1 MARKSAP
8 TRRRRST
15 ASAASS
21 VAGEL
26 VVITSAAA
34 GLRVGPSAVAS
45 ASGASVRSLSQL
57 LSSRSASLVPVFGS
71 EERVLR
77 ARSLAPGAP
86 VLPPL
91 ADLTRYYLV
100 QAPTDSLERLQEDL
114 LNDPLV
120 DGAYIQPA
128 PEPAVVR
135 EMPAALPD
143 EAPPATPDFDARQLY
158 LDAAPGGIGARS
170 AWLRPGARGTGVR
183 IIDIE
188 GAWRFGHEDLIQ
200 NQGGVIGGTQST
212 DIGWRNHGTAVVGV
226 FGGDQN
232 AFGVTG
238 IAPAANTRAISIFGT
253 GQSAAKA
260 ISDAANAL
268 SPGDIIL
275 IELHAPGPRFNFQS
289 PNGQRGFIAMEFW
302 PANFAAIIHATQVRG
317 VIVIEAAGNGAENYD
332 DALYN
337 SRPTGFPAAWSNPF
351 NPSNP
356 QSGAIL
362 VGAGAPPPGTHG
374 RDHGPDR
381 SRLDFSNFGARVD
394 VQGWGREVTTC
405 GYGDLQG
412 GSNEDL
418 WYTDTFSGTSSASP
432 VVVGAV
438 ASLQGALRAR
448 SRPLLTPATATT
460 LLRTTGSPQQDAPG
474 RPATQRI
481 GNRPDLDQALRTLG
495 LSKGIVKDIKDKD
508 KLELKEKVETK
519 EIKDTKEQRKDKVET
534 KERKEIKEKELKELI
549 KEVKEKERKELV
561 KEVKEKDLRDVDPKR
576 FELPPPSDP
585 SVDDRLAGLE
595 QAVSQLLHFIAAS
608 DRPDLQQSALLDEAD
623 VSAQLALQ
631 AQDAKRAKDDKDLEK
646 GRES

>member
-8 TRRRRST
+8 ARRRRP
-15 ASAASS
+15 AARASS
-21 VAGEL
+21 STEGREL
-26 VVITSAAA
+26 VVITSTTA
-34 GLRVGPSAVAS
+34 GLRAAPRGLAS
-45 ASGASVRSLSQL
+45 ASGASVSALTRL
-57 LSSRSASLVPVFGS
+57 LSNRSATLVPVFGS

-77 ARSLAPGAP
+77 ARSLAVGGPD
-86 VLPPL
+86 LPAL
-91 ADLTRYYLV
+91 ADLSRYYLV
-100 QAPTDSLERLQEDL
+100 QAPADSLEKLQQEL

-120 DGAYIQPA
+120 EGAYIQPA
-128 PEPAVVR
+128 PEPAVVM
-135 EMPAALPD
+135 EMPPALPD
-143 EAPPATPDFDARQLY
+143 EAPPATPDFNARQLY

-170 AWLRPGARGTGVR
+170 AWSRPGARGAGVR
-183 IIDIE
+183 VIDIE
-188 GAWRFGHEDLIQ
+188 GAWRFGHEDLVQ
-200 NQGGVIGGTQST
+200 NQGGVIGGTQSS

-232 AFGVTG
+232 SFGVTG
-238 IAPAANTRAISIFGT
+238 IAPEANTRAISIFGT

-260 ISDAANAL
+260 ITDAANAL
-268 SPGDIIL
+268 SAGDIIL

-289 PNGQRGFIAMEFW
+289 PNGQRGYIAMEFW

-337 SRPTGFPAAWSNPF
+337 TRPTGFPATWRNPF
-351 NPSNP
+351 NLSNP

-448 SRPLLTPATATT
+448 SRPLLTPATAMN

-481 GNRPDLDQALRTLG
+481 GNRPDLEQALRTLG
-495 LSKGIVKDIKDKD
+495 LGKGLVKEVKDKEKI
-508 KLELKEKVETK
+508 EIKEKVETK
-519 EIKDTKEQRKDKVET
+519 EAKDTKEQIKDKIET
-534 KERKEIKEKELKELI
+534 KESKDQIKD
-549 KEVKEKERKELV
+549 VKEKERKEFV
-561 KEVKEKDLRDVDPKR
+561 KEVKEKDLRDIDVKR
-576 FELPPPSDP
+576 FEFPPPSGP

-595 QAVSQLLHFIAAS
+595 QAVSQLLHFIGAA
-608 DRPDLQQSALLDEAD
+608 DRPDLQQSALHDEAD
-623 VSAQLALQ
+623 VSAQLARQ
-631 AQDAKRAKDDKDLEK
+631 AQDAKRAKDDKDVEK

>member
-8 TRRRRST
+8 ARRRRPT
-15 ASAASS
+15 ASAPPSTE
-21 VAGEL
+21 GREL

-34 GLRVGPSAVAS
+34 GLRAGAGALAS
-45 ASGASVRSLSQL
+45 ASGASVGTLTRL
-57 LSSRSASLVPVFGS
+57 LNSRSATLVPVFGS

-77 ARSLAPGAP
+77 ARSLAAGAP
-86 VLPPL
+86 ELPPL

-100 QAPTDSLERLQEDL
+100 QAPTDSLERLQQDL
-114 LNDPLV
+114 LNDPLI

-128 PEPAVVR
+128 PEPAVVM
-135 EMPAALPD
+135 EMPPALSD
-143 EAPPATPDFDARQLY
+143 EAPPATPDFSARQLY

-170 AWLRPGARGTGVR
+170 AWSRPGARGTGVR
-183 IIDIE
+183 VIDIE
-188 GAWRFGHEDLIQ
+188 GAWRFSHEDLVH

-212 DIGWRNHGTAVVGV
+212 DIGWRNHGTAVIGV

-238 IAPAANTRAISIFGT
+238 IAPDAHTRAISIFGT
-253 GQSAAKA
+253 GQSTAKA
-260 ISDAANAL
+260 IADAANAL
-268 SPGDIIL
+268 SAGDIIL
-275 IELHAPGPRFNFQS
+275 IELHAPGPRFNFQA

-302 PANFAAIIHATQVRG
+302 PANFAAIVHATQVRG
-317 VIVIEAAGNGAENYD
+317 VLVIEAAGNGAENYD
-332 DALYN
+332 DPLYN
-337 SRPTGFPAAWSNPF
+337 TRPSGFPPTWRNPF
-351 NPSNP
+351 NLSNP
-356 QSGAIL
+356 QSGAII

-448 SRPLLTPATATT
+448 NRPLLTPATATN

-481 GNRPDLDQALRTLG
+481 GNRPDLEQALRTLG
-495 LSKGIVKDIKDKD
+495 LGKGIVKEVKDKE
-508 KLELKEKVETK
+508 KIEIKEKVETK
-519 EIKDTKEQRKDKVET
+519 EAKDLKEQIKEKIET
-534 KERKEIKEKELKELI
+534 KELKDKEKEL
-549 KEVKEKERKELV
+549 KEKERKELV

-576 FELPPPSDP
+576 FEFPTQAGP

-595 QAVSQLLHFIAAS
+595 HAVSHLLHFIVAS
-608 DRPDLQQSALLDEAD
+608 DRPDLQQSALHDEAD
-623 VSAQLALQ
+623 VSAQLARQ